1 MTTDSPSYDLV
12 ISAGRVIDPANGVD
26 ALLDV
31 AVSDGRIAAVAAG
44 IDTSNTTRVIDATG
58 FTVTPGL
65 IDLHTHVAAGIR
77 KPAGED
83 LMVSP
88 DVAGVI
94 AGVTTVL
101 DAGST
106 GALNIGGFVN
116 AVAPQA
122 ITRVL
127 ALISVGSIG
136 VTNIPEVR
144 TAEDIDPAATVEAIQ
159 SSPDIIKGVK
169 VRMVSPGITALGIG
183 LPRAAKA
190 IAREAGVP
198 IMVHVGDIYGQ
209 NPAAAEITPELLT
222 SVLTAGDIVTHT
234 LSGQVGALLADGS
247 LLSQAQEARANGV
260 YFDVGVGGSNF
271 SFEAGQQVIDAGFIP
286 DTISSDITVMSR
298 FPGPVFSL
306 TECMGKVMS
315 LGISFED
322 AIRMTTSRPAE
333 FLRMS
338 DEIGSLSVGMGADI
352 SILELVEG
360 DFKFHGAN
368 GSFGTG
374 TQAIRPVLAVREGIP
389 MPVDFGPRPWG
400 WLPSKNDQFTRPAAA
415 PEPVQS
421 VQAAPSPPIPATS
434 TIPPAPTP
442 PTASPA
448 PTPPPSTGRDE

>member
-1 MTTDSPSYDLV
+1 MPTDSPSYDLV
-12 ISAGRVIDPANGVD
+12 ISGGRVIDPANAID
-26 ALLDV
+26 ARLDV
-31 AVSDGRIAAVAAG
+31 AVKDGSIAAVQAG

-94 AGVTTVL
+94 SGVTTVL

-106 GALNIGGFVN
+106 GALNIGGLVN

-127 ALISVGSIG
+127 ALISVGSMG
-136 VTNIPEVR
+136 VANIPEVR
-144 TAEDIDPAATVEAIQ
+144 SAVDINPEAAVEAIQ
-159 SSPDIIKGVK
+159 SSPEIIKGVK

-190 IAREAGVP
+190 IATEAGVP

-209 NPAAAEITPELLT
+209 DPVAAEITPELLT

-247 LLSQAQEARANGV
+247 LLPQAQEARAKGV

-271 SFEAGQQVIDAGFIP
+271 SFEAGQRVIDAGFIP

-333 FLRMS
+333 FLGMS
-338 DEIGSLSVGMGADI
+338 DEIGSLSVGVGADI

-360 DFKFHGAN
+360 DFKFHGAD

-374 TQAIRPVLAVREGIP
+374 TQAIRPVLAVRDGIP

-400 WLPSKNDQFTRPAAA
+400 WLPSKNDQFARPAAT
-415 PEPVQS
+415 PETVQP
-421 VQAAPSPPIPATS
+421 VQAAPPAPTRAASPT
-434 TIPPAPTP
+434 PPAPTP
-442 PTASPA
+442 PIT
-448 PTPPPSTGRDE
+448 PTPPPSTTTDE

>member
-1 MTTDSPSYDLV
+1 
-12 ISAGRVIDPANGVD
+12 VIDPANAID
-26 ALLDV
+26 ARLDV
-31 AVSDGRIAAVAAG
+31 AVKDGSIAAVQAG

-94 AGVTTVL
+94 SGVTTVL

-106 GALNIGGFVN
+106 GALNIGGLVN

-127 ALISVGSIG
+127 ALISVGSMG
-136 VTNIPEVR
+136 VANIPEVR
-144 TAEDIDPAATVEAIQ
+144 SAEDINPEAAVEAIQ
-159 SSPDIIKGVK
+159 SSPEIIKGVK

-190 IAREAGVP
+190 IATEAGVP

-209 NPAAAEITPELLT
+209 DPVAAEITPELLT

-247 LLSQAQEARANGV
+247 LLPQAQEARAKGV

-271 SFEAGQQVIDAGFIP
+271 SFEAGQRVIDAGFIP

-333 FLRMS
+333 FLGMS
-338 DEIGSLSVGMGADI
+338 DEIGSLSVGVGADI

-360 DFKFHGAN
+360 DFKFHGAD

-374 TQAIRPVLAVREGIP
+374 TQAIRPVLAVRDGIP

-400 WLPSKNDQFTRPAAA
+400 WLPSKNDQFARPAAT
-415 PEPVQS
+415 PETVQP
-421 VQAAPSPPIPATS
+421 VQAAPPAPTRAASPT
-434 TIPPAPTP
+434 PPAPTP
-442 PTASPA
+442 PIT
-448 PTPPPSTGRDE
+448 PTPPPSTTTDE

>member
-1 MTTDSPSYDLV
+1 MPTDSPSYDLV
-12 ISAGRVIDPANGVD
+12 ISGGRVIDPANAID
-26 ALLDV
+26 ARLDV
-31 AVSDGRIAAVAAG
+31 AVKDGSIAAVQAG

-94 AGVTTVL
+94 SGVTTVL

-106 GALNIGGFVN
+106 GALNIGGLVN

-127 ALISVGSIG
+127 ALISVGSMG
-136 VTNIPEVR
+136 VANIPEVR
-144 TAEDIDPAATVEAIQ
+144 TAEDINPAAAVEAIQ

-190 IAREAGVP
+190 IASEAGVP

-209 NPAAAEITPELLT
+209 DPVAAEITPELLT

-247 LLSQAQEARANGV
+247 LLPQAQEARANGV

-271 SFEAGQQVIDAGFIP
+271 SFEAGQR
-286 DTISSDITVMSR
+286 VMSQSR
-298 FPGPVFSL
+298 GSPWAPISDRNSSIARARSSSS
-306 TECMGKVMS
+306 GKS
-315 LGISFED
+315 AS
-322 AIRMTTSRPAE
+322 
-333 FLRMS
+333 
-338 DEIGSLSVGMGADI
+338 
-352 SILELVEG
+352 
-360 DFKFHGAN
+360 
-368 GSFGTG
+368 
-374 TQAIRPVLAVREGIP
+374 
-389 MPVDFGPRPWG
+389 
-400 WLPSKNDQFTRPAAA
+400 
-415 PEPVQS
+415 
-421 VQAAPSPPIPATS
+421 SP
-434 TIPPAPTP
+434 
-442 PTASPA
+442 
-448 PTPPPSTGRDE
+448 